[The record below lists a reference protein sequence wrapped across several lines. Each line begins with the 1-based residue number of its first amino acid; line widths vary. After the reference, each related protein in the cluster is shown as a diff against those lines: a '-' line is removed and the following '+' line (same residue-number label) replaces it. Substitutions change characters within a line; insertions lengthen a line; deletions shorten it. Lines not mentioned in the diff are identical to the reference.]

1 MCVFFPTL
9 PFFFMCILFSI
20 PFPSPHTFSSVCILF
35 MCVFSFRHTQ
45 WRYAVCI
52 LWMYVYTYCVQCTY
66 ICIVTVVLSYLFF
79 TVIHLLLQLFL
90 KNFFLEI
97 LKEKK
102 NIWTNFIREV
112 SIGNSDINI
121 ILAQGLSI
129 IAKTRPVSLFWNLQK
144 KMIIGTWL
152 TGQDILGKHMNPT
165 MFLSNSINL
174 TGWNSAFFTEYR
186 IWSH

>member
-52 LWMYVYTYCVQCTY
+52 LWMYVYTYLLCTMY
-66 ICIVTVVLSYLFF
+66 IHLHSYCCSELFIF
-79 TVIHLLLQLFL
+79 SVIHLLLQLFL
-90 KNFFLEI
+90 NFFFLEI

-121 ILAQGLSI
+121 ILAQGLSM
-129 IAKTRPVSLFWNLQK
+129 ASLLKQDLLVCSEIFK
-144 KMIIGTWL
+144 RKWL
-152 TGQDILGKHMNPT
+152 
-165 MFLSNSINL
+165 
-174 TGWNSAFFTEYR
+174 
-186 IWSH
+186 